1 MSQRLPR
8 FTARKLLRVL
18 TKKRAGF
25 FICHEDSDGSHVQLC
40 HPDDPTILVT
50 IAMHPG
56 DLKHGTLL
64 GILKQAKLSRQD
76 FLKLL

>member
-8 FTARKLLRVL
+8 ITARKLLKILLR
-18 TKKRAGF
+18 KRAGF
-25 FICHEDSDGSHVQLC
+25 FVIHQDSDGSHVHLGRS
-40 HPDDPTILVT
+40 DDPAIFVS

-64 GILKQAKLSRQD
+64 GILKQAKLSRKE